1 MDGSE
6 YNHRPRKK
14 ICLEATLESR
24 NISISSFQHDGHS
37 QGREHSVYTQ
47 VPPRLNFDEA
57 RDIKPSF
64 STCETETHRRL
75 TSGYQSAPCAEL
87 NHQGTETPRRITSC
101 LPSASCTPAETL
113 LEYGSELPTKIYS
126 DQVCFG
132 MVGPH
137 STAQYSRDVLT
148 ML

>member
-14 ICLEATLESR
+14 IRLEATLESR

-47 VPPRLNFDEA
+47 APPSLNFDQA
-57 RDIKPSF
+57 RDINPF
-64 STCETETHRRL
+64 VSTCETETQHRL
-75 TSGYQSAPCAEL
+75 TAGYQSARCAEL
-87 NHQGTETPRRITSC
+87 TYQGTETSRSITSC
-101 LPSASCTPAETL
+101 SPSASCTPAETL
-113 LEYGSELPTKIYS
+113 LEYGNELPTKIYS

-132 MVGPH
+132 MVDPH
-137 STAQYSRDVLT
+137 SAAQYSRNVLT